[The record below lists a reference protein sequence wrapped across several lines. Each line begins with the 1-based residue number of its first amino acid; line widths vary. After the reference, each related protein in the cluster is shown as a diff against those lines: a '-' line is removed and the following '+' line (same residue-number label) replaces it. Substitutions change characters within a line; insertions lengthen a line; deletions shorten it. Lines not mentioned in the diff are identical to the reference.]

1 MPPPSDA
8 TLRYKIIDECL
19 TNIYKPFPTMD
30 HLKYTIER
38 ELKTSVST
46 ATIQKDIAQMKKGE
60 DEGGYNA
67 PIKFKRSN
75 QGYYYDFVKFPDFT
89 IQSLSLN
96 EKEFEAIALAA
107 GVLKQ
112 FQGIKVNDTFMTELN
127 ALINW
132 VNLEFY
138 KNDHK
143 SLV

>member
-60 DEGGYNA
+60 DEGGYSA

-89 IQSLSLN
+89 IQYLSLK
-96 EKEFEAIALAA
+96 EKESGADLIEIPEDAILFEKKLFPMLLSVKPSSNSFATKLFSITL
-107 GVLKQ
+107 L
-112 FQGIKVNDTFMTELN
+112 
-127 ALINW
+127 
-132 VNLEFY
+132 
-138 KNDHK
+138 
-143 SLV
+143 

>member
-19 TNIYKPFPTMD
+19 TNIYKQFPTMD

-89 IQSLSLN
+89 IQTLSLN
-96 EKEFEAIALAA
+96 
-107 GVLKQ
+107 
-112 FQGIKVNDTFMTELN
+112 
-127 ALINW
+127 
-132 VNLEFY
+132 
-138 KNDHK
+138 
-143 SLV
+143 